1 MNEVPTGL
9 QVAASSRSWDWLQ
22 IKCVLHERVGRGRRC
37 RVSGVGARFICAS
50 QRGFLVG
57 KLMLA
62 L

>member
-1 MNEVPTGL
+1 MYEVPAGL
-9 QVAASSRSWDWLQ
+9 QVVASSRSWDWLQ
-22 IKCVLHERVGRGRRC
+22 IKCVARNRGWEG
-37 RVSGVGARFICAS
+37 GVGARFTYAS

>member
-1 MNEVPTGL
+1 MNEVSTGL

-22 IKCVLHERVGRGRRC
+22 IKCVAQRGGEGQG
-37 RVSGVGARFICAS
+37 VSGVGARFICAS

>member
-1 MNEVPTGL
+1 MYEVPAGV
-9 QVAASSRSWDWLQ
+9 QVVASSRSWDWLQ
-22 IKCVLHERVGRGRRC
+22 IKCVARSRGWGKE
-37 RVSGVGARFICAS
+37 VSGVGARFTCAS